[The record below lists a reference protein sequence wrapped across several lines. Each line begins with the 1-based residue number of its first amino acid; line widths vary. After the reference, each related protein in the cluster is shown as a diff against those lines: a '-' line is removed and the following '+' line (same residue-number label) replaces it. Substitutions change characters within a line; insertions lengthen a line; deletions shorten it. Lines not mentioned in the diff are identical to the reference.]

1 MFTHTDQPDYVELD
15 ANIVNGV
22 RWYNTPSGV
31 KYPSV
36 TSVLSGTKDMSG
48 LDAWRKSLGVK
59 KADKETKRC
68 QDRGEAVHLMAEH
81 YLNNVEDPT
90 FEHLYEHVKLFNQL
104 KFRLNRI
111 DNVRALEIPLF
122 SDKLKIAGRVDC
134 VGEYDGVLSIIDFK
148 TANRNKAE
156 ELIEDYKLQ
165 CTAYALM
172 YWELFGV
179 NIEDYAILVAVEKG
193 MMPLEYKGKIDDH
206 IKPLLKRINTFQK
219 VVKTK

>member
-1 MFTHTDQPDYVELD
+1 MFIHTNQPDFVELD
-15 ANIVNGV
+15 ANIINGV
-22 RWYNTPSGV
+22 RWYTSPSGV

-36 TSVLSGTKDMSG
+36 TSVLGNTKDMSG
-48 LDAWRKSLGVK
+48 LEDWRKSLGVK

-81 YLNNVEDPT
+81 YLQNAEDPT
-90 FEHLYEHVKLFNQL
+90 VDHLYEHIKLFNQL
-104 KFRLNRI
+104 KLRLNNI
-111 DNVRALEIPLF
+111 DNIRAQEIPLY

-134 VGEYDGVLSIIDFK
+134 VGEYNGVLSIIDFK

-156 ELIEDYKLQ
+156 DLIEDYRLQ

-179 NIEDYAILVAVEKG
+179 NIEDYVILVAVEKG
-193 MMPLEYKGKIDDH
+193 MMPLEYKGKVDDH
-206 IKPLLKRINTFQK
+206 IKYLIKRINTFQK
-219 VVKTK
+219 MVKTK